1 MKLNTLA
8 VAGLGMAALWTQAA
22 NAGHL
27 NTLLEA
33 ELNGRQ
39 QVPPSQVMAKVDL
52 PRSGVQNPFVGDRK
66 ARGEAYVFGIDG
78 DPLTLC
84 YTIRV
89 DRLAETEFA
98 PGNGRAAHIHEGQ
111 IGENGPVVA
120 NLAWPQ
126 DDQAADCLTEG
137 ETGKFPTMESGI
149 VQRILQNPEN
159 FYINLHNTEFPNGAI
174 RGQLEDTQYHNQV
187 D

>member
-1 MKLNTLA
+1 MHFNTLA
-8 VAGLGMAALWTQAA
+8 VASLGFAALWAQAA
-22 NAGHL
+22 SAGHL
-27 NTLLEA
+27 NTLLESD
-33 ELNGRQ
+33 LRGRN
-39 QVPPSQVMAKVDL
+39 QVASEPTGRIVA
-52 PRSGVQNPFVGDRK
+52 GDRR

-89 DRLAETEFA
+89 ERLAETEFA

-149 VQRILQNPEN
+149 VQRILQNPED
-159 FYINLHNTEFPNGAI
+159 FYINIHNTEFPNGAI
-174 RGQLEDTQYHNQV
+174 RGQLEDTQYHDHV